1 MKIWI
6 AVVVLFFGGTY
17 FAIDHYIS
25 DIDVNKYKNIKEV
38 RKDKAIERGW
48 VPAILPKSAYNIIEI
63 HDLDTNRLYGR
74 FYYKEKDE
82 TLLLQHLEFIED
94 TNDTYVWQD
103 FLFRLD
109 IQKNIVKYR
118 NNPLSQ

>member
-1 MKIWI
+1 MI

-25 DIDVNKYKNIKEV
+25 DIDVNKYKNVKEV

-48 VPAILPKSAYNIIEI
+48 VPAILPKSAYNITEI

-103 FLFRLD
+103 FLFRLN